1 VAIAVIHPYFDVT
14 GGAEMTSLSLINSLV
29 AKKIH
34 TTLYCVKP
42 PKIAESQYFSIHK
55 IRQKKIPM
63 FWRLQKMMEIK
74 EIFRLIPKED
84 ILIVTSGGL
93 TMAKSNAKKIF
104 VYCHSSF
111 LSETKFL
118 QKEFHGIKKIYLNI
132 IQSYYKKSLECLKNE
147 NIELI
152 ANSDFTR
159 REIEENL
166 CKKSVIVYP
175 PVDINGFLNRKNMK
189 KEEKIVTISRFSIEK
204 NLDEAIKIFS
214 NINYPCVL
222 IGNAIH
228 KNQFKVLDQLE
239 YKKTNNVKIYSNV
252 SKTMITEVLESAKV
266 YLHTSEET
274 FGISVVESIAAGCIP
289 IVPDNTAHK
298 ETVPFDELRY
308 KNNEDAIIKINDAI
322 DGKFDQ
328 LLPKLSIHIK
338 RFSNEIFQKK
348 IIELIEK

>member
-1 VAIAVIHPYFDVT
+1 
-14 GGAEMTSLSLINSLV
+14 
-29 AKKIH
+29 
-34 TTLYCVKP
+34 
-42 PKIAESQYFSIHK
+42 
-55 IRQKKIPM
+55 
-63 FWRLQKMMEIK
+63 ME
-74 EIFRLIPKED
+74 
-84 ILIVTSGGL
+84 
-93 TMAKSNAKKIF
+93 KSNAEKIF

-118 QKEFHGIKKIYLNI
+118 QKEFHGIKKIYLKI
-132 IQSYYKKSLECLKNE
+132 IQNYYKKSLKCLKSE

-159 REIEENL
+159 TGIEENL
-166 CKKSVIVYP
+166 CKKSIIIYP
-175 PVDINGFLNRKNMK
+175 PVNINEFLNESNMK
-189 KEEKIVTISRFSIEK
+189 KEKKIVTISRFSIEK

-228 KNQFKVLDQLE
+228 KNQFKVLEQLKS
-239 YKKTNNVKIYSNV
+239 KKTDNVKIYSNI
-252 SKTMITEVLESAKV
+252 SKIMIRDLLKSSKV

-308 KNNEDAIIKINDAI
+308 KNNGEAIKKINDAI
-322 DGKFDQ
+322 NGKFDQ
-328 LLPKLSIHIK
+328 LLPRLSIHIEK
-338 RFSNEIFQKK
+338 FSNEIFQKK